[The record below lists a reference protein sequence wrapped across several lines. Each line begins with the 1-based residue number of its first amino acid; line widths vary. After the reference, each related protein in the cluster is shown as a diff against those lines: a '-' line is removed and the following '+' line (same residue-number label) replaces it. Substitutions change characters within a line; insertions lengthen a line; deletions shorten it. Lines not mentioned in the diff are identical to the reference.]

1 MKNYKKNS
9 QKLSFWQ
16 VVFLQSKVNGAAYGG
31 EQLPRWRWKWPKD
44 TYFQH
49 RLLREKW
56 YRVPDK
62 REFN

>member
-1 MKNYKKNS
+1 
-9 QKLSFWQ
+9 
-16 VVFLQSKVNGAAYGG
+16 VFLQSKVNGAAYDG
-31 EQLPRWRWKWPKD
+31 EQLPRRRWKWPKD

-49 RLLREKW
+49 RVLHEKW

>member
-1 MKNYKKNS
+1 MKNYQKNL
-9 QKLSFWQ
+9 QKFTFWQ
-16 VVFLQSKVNGAAYGG
+16 VVFLESKVNGAVYRG
-31 EQLPRWRWKWPKD
+31 EKLPRRNWNWPKN

-62 REFN
+62 RELN